1 MRIEVNEDKLVLE
14 LVNTQESKTDSG
26 FYRPISEKNE
36 DVVAGEIIAGTAHID
51 AISYFKE
58 CWLVYFRKSQA
69 TEVKIENKV
78 FYVLEKS
85 KVLFYKEK

>member
-1 MRIEVNEDKLVLE
+1 M
-14 LVNTQESKTDSG
+14 
-26 FYRPISEKNE
+26 
-36 DVVAGEIIAGTAHID
+36 VAGEIIAGTAHID

-78 FYVLEKS
+78 VYVIEKN